1 MIRCILSRV
10 RIVSQTSIPW
20 KMFRRR
26 KRVHLRILHILP
38 VPFVPMIL
46 NPLLDLM
53 DIVERI
59 GYENE
64 MTAIAT
70 TVTDKWIVDG

>member
-1 MIRCILSRV
+1 M
-10 RIVSQTSIPW
+10 
-20 KMFRRR
+20 
-26 KRVHLRILHILP
+26 RILHILP